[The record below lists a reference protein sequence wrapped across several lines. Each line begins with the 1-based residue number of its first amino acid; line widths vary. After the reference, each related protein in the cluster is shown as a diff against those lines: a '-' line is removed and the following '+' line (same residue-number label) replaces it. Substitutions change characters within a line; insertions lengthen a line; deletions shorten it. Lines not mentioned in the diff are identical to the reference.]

1 MAEAKKSM
9 SFLQFLNTAA
19 ILSLV
24 GGVAYLGFSAAK
36 NRIAAEIYEQKLGT
50 MAADYSQ
57 VRTMYNQAV
66 SKTAVTELVAAGKKL
81 SVRVRTVAGLV
92 KEIET
97 PFDPSQEI
105 YVDYVVLD
113 GRLWIRRVFD
123 SKTPP
128 DKGLIIDPAMA
139 NVDWKDQPEPA
150 VGKAVYRSLS
160 DGRWVVTVTGEGALG
175 LVKAEGS
182 PELVVGPQVQEHKTI
197 TEDAA
202 KEAQSVTPV
211 DVWRWIRK

>member
-1 MAEAKKSM
+1 
-9 SFLQFLNTAA
+9 
-19 ILSLV
+19 
-24 GGVAYLGFSAAK
+24 
-36 NRIAAEIYEQKLGT
+36 
-50 MAADYSQ
+50 MAADYTQ

-92 KEIET
+92 KEIEM

-123 SKTPP
+123 AKTPP
-128 DKGLIIDPAMA
+128 EKGLIIDPAMA
-139 NVDWKDQPEPA
+139 SVNWKDQPEPA

-182 PELVVGPQVQEHKTI
+182 PDLVVGPQVQEHKTI

-202 KEAQSVTPV
+202 KEAQAVTPV
-211 DVWRWIRK
+211 DVCVLGSGSSTGK